1 MARYTPG
8 NVPSDPAQL
17 SAFLRDE
24 LQKIAQAKDTPD
36 PFITLDTL
44 YAYPPKYREG
54 TVFKADG
61 TTLDPGSGA
70 GVYCYRG
77 GSWTF
82 LG

>member
-8 NVPSDPAQL
+8 NVVDTQVQQ
-17 SAFLRDE
+17 E
-24 LQKIAQAKDTPD
+24 LYKIAQAMETAD
-36 PFITLDTL
+36 PFITLETL
-44 YAYPPKYREG
+44 YTYPPKYREG

-77 GSWTF
+77 GVWTF

>member
-8 NVPSDPAQL
+8 NVADPQMQE
-17 SAFLRDE
+17 E
-24 LQKIAQAKDTPD
+24 LNKIAQAMETAD

-44 YAYPPKYREG
+44 YAAPKKYREG
-54 TVFKADG
+54 TIVKADG
-61 TTLDPGSGA
+61 VVFNPGSGA

-77 GSWTF
+77 GAWTF